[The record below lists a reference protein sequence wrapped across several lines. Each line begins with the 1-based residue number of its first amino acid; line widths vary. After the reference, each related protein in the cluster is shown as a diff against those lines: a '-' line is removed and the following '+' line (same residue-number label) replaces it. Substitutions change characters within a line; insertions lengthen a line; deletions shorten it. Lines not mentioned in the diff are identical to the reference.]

1 MFYNSML
8 DDDKCLVETENH
20 KGLRGEKNYFPK
32 RGVGK
37 VSQREREG
45 FVELESLGKALN
57 GISRKGVE

>member
-20 KGLRGEKNYFPK
+20 KGLRGEKNYFPN

-37 VSQREREG
+37 SLREK
-45 FVELESLGKALN
+45 GKGLWN
-57 GISRKGVE
+57 LKDWGKL